1 METFRQMLIAPETQV
16 ILNLGTII
24 AVVIGLAKILSIY
37 NDIKNKV
44 ERHEEKINENTH
56 RIDNL
61 DGENNLIKTT
71 QAVLETK
78 LENIEARVVEI
89 LTILKDK

>member
-1 METFRQMLIAPETQV
+1 METIRQMLVSAETQV

-24 AVVIGLAKILSIY
+24 AVVIGLIKILSIY

-44 ERHEEKINENTH
+44 DIHDEKIKENTKK
-56 RIDNL
+56 IESI

-78 LENIEARVVEI
+78 LENIEVRTAEI